1 MHKKITNTFYFI
13 SNYDKNHIKSLDK
26 SFSIIFRNYK
36 DKLDLKKFKELKN
49 FCKSSNR
56 SLFLANNI
64 KLALSLK
71 LDGVY
76 IPSFNKN
83 INLLNH
89 KNRKGFLILGS
100 AHNIKEIRQKERQGV
115 DIIFISPV
123 FNVLKSKKYLGIIK
137 FNLLS
142 QITKKRIIALGGF
155 NSFNLKKLNMLRAE
169 GFAGISYFK
178 KKRPHKGAA

>member
-1 MHKKITNTFYFI
+1 MHKKITNAFCFI
-13 SNYDKNHIKSLDK
+13 SNYDKKHIKSLDK

-36 DKLDLKKFKELKN
+36 DKLDLKEFKKLKN

-56 SLFLANNI
+56 SLFLANNV

-83 INLLNH
+83 INLLSH
-89 KNRKGFLILGS
+89 KKKDFLILGS
-100 AHNIKEIRQKERQGV
+100 AHNIKEIRQKEKQGV
-115 DIIFISPV
+115 DIIFVSPV

>member
-1 MHKKITNTFYFI
+1 MHKKITNAFCFI
-13 SNYDKNHIKSLDK
+13 SNYDKKHIKSLDK
-26 SFSIIFRNYK
+26 GFSIIFRNYK
-36 DKLDLKKFKELKN
+36 DKLDLKQFKKLQN

-56 SLFLANNI
+56 RLFLANNI

-71 LDGVY
+71 IDGVY
-76 IPSFNKN
+76 IPSFNRN
-83 INLLNH
+83 INLLRH

-123 FNVLKSKKYLGIIK
+123 FNVLKSKNYLGVIK
-137 FNLLS
+137 FNMLS
-142 QITKKRIIALGGF
+142 QKTKKRIIALGGF
-155 NSFNLKKLNMLRAE
+155 NNFNLKQLNMLRAE

-178 KKRPHKGAA
+178 KKRHHKGAA